1 MTRLY
6 EDLAD
11 WWPLMSAPADYAE
24 EAAYFARV
32 LCDAVDPPPASVLEL
47 GSGGGNNACHLKKH
61 FSMTLVDRSPRMLE
75 VSGQLNADCQH
86 VEGDMRTVR
95 LDREFDAVFVH
106 DAIMYMLTEDDLR
119 AALATA
125 AAHTRQRGVCVV
137 VPDATHETLHFGSHS
152 RSGDD
157 PATGRSLRYL
167 EWTLPPAAG
176 ATFQEVHFVF
186 MLRERDDARVRVV
199 HDVHRFGRFPR
210 ATWLRLLDDVGFAVT
225 VHPLAHEGGLTAEAF
240 VGVRR

>member
-106 DAIMYMLTEDDLR
+106 DAICYMTTESDLR
-119 AALATA
+119 AAIETA
-125 AAHTRQRGVCVV
+125 HLHTRPGGSALFI
-137 VPDATHETLHFGSHS
+137 PDFVAESFRPKTSHGGHDGAGL
-152 RSGDD
+152 R
-157 PATGRSLRYL
+157 ALRYVQ
-167 EWTLPPAAG
+167 WTYDPNPADTTYIADFG
-176 ATFQEVHFVF
+176 FL
-186 MLRERDDARVRVV
+186 LRHPDGSTHVA
-199 HDVHRFGRFPR
+199 HDRHTHGLFPR
-210 ATWLRLLDDVGFAVT
+210 STWLRLLSEIGY
-225 VHPLAHEGGLTAEAF
+225 HPRPLTDPWSREIFIAAKPL
-240 VGVRR
+240 